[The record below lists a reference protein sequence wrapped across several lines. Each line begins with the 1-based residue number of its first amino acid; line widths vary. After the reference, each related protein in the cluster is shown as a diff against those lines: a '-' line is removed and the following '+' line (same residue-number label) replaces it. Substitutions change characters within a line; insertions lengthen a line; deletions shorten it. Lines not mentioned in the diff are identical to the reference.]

1 MENKKTEE
9 TPEKFECSTCGCYF
23 WVKDRNDFVCPNCD
37 LNNEMEIKAEKQ
49 SNESLDECIKIPIYF
64 RQDEETKEV
73 FIDEDSIYSELKQKL
88 EEIKENPE
96 KFLEI
101 VRGEENAF

>member
-9 TPEKFECSTCGCYF
+9 TPEKFECGDCGCYF

-37 LNNEMEIKAEKQ
+37 LNNKKEIKAEKQ
-49 SNESLDECIKIPIYF
+49 ADGSLDECIKIPIYF

-73 FIDEDSIYSELKQKL
+73 FIDEDSIYAELKQKL
-88 EEIKENPE
+88 EEIKENPK
-96 KFLEI
+96 KFLDI
-101 VRGEENAF
+101 VGGE